1 VEFGQ
6 LVVVLVAGLLLW
18 PVLSNESVVKL
29 IQRWGSIGIL
39 LMACVW
45 LAERVLG

>member
-1 VEFGQ
+1 
-6 LVVVLVAGLLLW
+6 LAAGLLLW
-18 PVLSNESVVKL
+18 PVLSNERVVRL

-45 LAERVLG
+45 LGERLLG